1 MKRCSGRQARF
12 DVKNFCILLGRHS
25 FDLVQAS
32 EKKEGEEKGMTD
44 LGQLTEESSIR
55 AGPHCA

>member
-1 MKRCSGRQARF
+1 MISV
-12 DVKNFCILLGRHS
+12 D
-25 FDLVQAS
+25 VQAS